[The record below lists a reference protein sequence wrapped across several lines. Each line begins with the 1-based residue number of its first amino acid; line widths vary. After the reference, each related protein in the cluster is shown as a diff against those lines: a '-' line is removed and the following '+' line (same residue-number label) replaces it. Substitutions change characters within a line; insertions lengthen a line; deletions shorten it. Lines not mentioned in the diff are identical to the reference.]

1 MNPNVSLSFVATTDA
16 AAAEKAICIT
26 PVDQDH
32 LPGSG
37 GYNVIEGQIN
47 LTPGATTTAVVLK
60 LRQGSGVAGTTV
72 KTLTHT
78 LAAAATGNIAF
89 HIIDT
94 APVAGGQY
102 TLTVTQTGGSGAGT
116 VNDAVLMVTGYPQG

>member
-1 MNPNVSLSFVATTDA
+1 MNPNVSLSFVSTTDA

-32 LPGSG
+32 LSASG

-47 LTPGATTTAVVLK
+47 VTPGTNTTAVVLK
-60 LRQGSGVAGTTV
+60 LRQGSGTSGTTV

-78 LAAAATGNIAF
+78 LAAAAVGQIAF
-89 HIIDT
+89 HVIDT

-102 TLTVTQTGGSGAGT
+102 TLTLTQTAGSAAGT

>member
-1 MNPNVSLSFVATTDA
+1 MNPNMSTSFVATTDA

-32 LPGSG
+32 MPGSG
-37 GYNVIEGQIN
+37 GFVFVEGQVN
-47 LTPGATTTAVVLK
+47 LTPGATTTAVVVRI
-60 LRQGSGVAGTTV
+60 RQGSGTAGTVV
-72 KTLTHT
+72 KAMTHT

-89 HIIDT
+89 HVADL

-102 TLTVTQTGGSGAGT
+102 TLTVQQTGGSAAGT
-116 VNDAVLMVTGYPQG
+116 VNDALVAASAYPQG